1 MERERQSERE
11 REGERGKKRDFQSI
25 KVLFTKQFKKK
36 KATRK
41 KHGHNRL
48 LKATTTMCKSFE
60 PANSAI
66 TQSTGCTDVFQR
78 RNSQK
83 TTKCK

>member
-36 KATRK
+36 RQHAR
-41 KHGHNRL
+41 NMD
-48 LKATTTMCKSFE
+48 TT
-60 PANSAI
+60 
-66 TQSTGCTDVFQR
+66 GY
-78 RNSQK
+78 
-83 TTKCK
+83 